1 MKRKKPRVILKEP
14 GMKPEFFNRG
24 KLIFGLA
31 VMLFSSMVSAGTH
44 PLDPTWVRPDT
55 DFSKYT
61 KFLVKPLNLSD
72 VKILRPPWAQ
82 DDPIEWKLETIS
94 LETIQDIFLEAMKE
108 TLEADGGYSLVDEPG
123 EDVLEVD
130 MELLSIMPYVR
141 PGSDGTD
148 DGHEIVTLGS
158 GEVTGTAELRD
169 STSRA
174 LLILLEGE
182 RVAGEEYKQ
191 FTAENNIYNLRAMF
205 TAFAMRL
212 RVAMD
217 KVHGK

>member
-1 MKRKKPRVILKEP
+1 
-14 GMKPEFFNRG
+14 MKPEFFNRG
-24 KLIFGLA
+24 KLIVGLA
-31 VMLFSSMVSAGTH
+31 IMMFSSVALAGSD

-61 KFLVKPLNLSD
+61 KFLVKPLNISD

-108 TLEADGGYSLVDEPG
+108 TLEADGGYPLVDEPG

-148 DGHEIVTLGS
+148 DGHQIVTLGS

-212 RVAMD
+212 RVALD

>member
-1 MKRKKPRVILKEP
+1 MFFKEH
-14 GMKPEFFNRG
+14 GMKSDFFTRG
-24 KLIFGLA
+24 KLVFGLA
-31 VMLFSSMVSAGTH
+31 VMLFSNVVLAGTD

-55 DFSKYT
+55 DFSIYT
-61 KFLVKPLNLSD
+61 KFLVKPLNISD

-108 TLEADGGYSLVDEPG
+108 TLEADGGYPLVDEPG